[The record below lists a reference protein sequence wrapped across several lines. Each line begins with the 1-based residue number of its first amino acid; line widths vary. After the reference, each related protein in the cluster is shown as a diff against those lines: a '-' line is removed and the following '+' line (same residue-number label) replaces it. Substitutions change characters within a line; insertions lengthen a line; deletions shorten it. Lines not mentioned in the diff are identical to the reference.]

1 MLEKQI
7 EKDDL
12 LMLQFGVA
20 KELGYTLLELNEK
33 MTYSELLMWSS
44 YFAIINRRQEEEL
57 KKAQR
62 RR

>member
-1 MLEKQI
+1 
-7 EKDDL
+7 
-12 LMLQFGVA
+12 MLQFGVA

-33 MTYSELLMWSS
+33 LTYAELLMWSS